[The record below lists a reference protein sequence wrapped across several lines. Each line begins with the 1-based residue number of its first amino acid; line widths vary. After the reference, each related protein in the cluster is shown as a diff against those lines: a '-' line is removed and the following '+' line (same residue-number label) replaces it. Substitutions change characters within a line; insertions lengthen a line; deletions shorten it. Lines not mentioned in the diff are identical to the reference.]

1 MVTVALH
8 GEAVARKRQ
17 KTVTVTARLNM
28 LRPQPGALSVSL
40 PNPLKGREV
49 VVALAENLGSQ
60 MPWGSRRIKCTGTVV
75 LTLLLFD
82 AISIS

>member
-1 MVTVALH
+1 MTVALH

-49 VVALAENLGSQ
+49 VVALAENLSSQ
-60 MPWGSRRIKCTGTVV
+60 MPWGSRRIKWTVV